1 MDSWRKLCFYG
12 IFFKESQ
19 GDWEVEVDM
28 RGTYTSINH
37 YCSHSTLLFTS
48 YGTRSD
54 FTENQLDRVRAP
66 KRDCFTSPNRKKV
79 MVFQCKH
86 GYSFLHLWTET
97 VRGLNQGPKLLTAK
111 AQHDPTVRG
120 IEWWNMQAILQ
131 QLHSAWSTKTVII
144 GLKKHEAKL
153 FFFLVRVCSSLD
165 THIFPFTKVEECIRL
180 TLTCSIV

>member
-1 MDSWRKLCFYG
+1 
-12 IFFKESQ
+12 
-19 GDWEVEVDM
+19 M

-153 FFFLVRVCSSLD
+153 FFGQSLQFSGH
-165 THIFPFTKVEECIRL
+165 THISIYKSWRMHKTHSYLFHRVEMEASLLFNFTTYSV
-180 TLTCSIV
+180 IVGQVCKLV